1 MPGLLH
7 ILYVDLVSFAQQNPG
22 KITTNN
28 IIAVQLRDI
37 PACSIKVL
45 FIFFSELDAPPP
57 YFVGIVVLSLLARR
71 RHIAAVKKRK
81 V

>member
-37 PACSIKVL
+37 PACSIKV
-45 FIFFSELDAPPP
+45 S
-57 YFVGIVVLSLLARR
+57 LSLFLNLTTPLTSLGLSSYRY
-71 RHIAAVKKRK
+71 
-81 V
+81 

>member
-45 FIFFSELDAPPP
+45 FIFFFLNLTPLPLTSL
-57 YFVGIVVLSLLARR
+57 GLSSYRY
-71 RHIAAVKKRK
+71 
-81 V
+81 